1 MFVYTVP
8 NINQCN
14 FVIFFIAPGTTN
26 PIYKITFCRLECSCL
41 SVFLK
46 TILSNTWLAAPL
58 KYEPGSSV
66 GVTEIICLDFKEVN
80 EMAAE
85 LTVQ

>member
-1 MFVYTVP
+1 MP

-14 FVIFFIAPGTTN
+14 LIVFFIALGTKN
-26 PIYKITFCRLECSCL
+26 PIYKITFCRIECPCL

-46 TILSNTWLAAPL
+46 TILSKTGLAAPL
-58 KYEPGSSV
+58 KYELGSSV